1 MQLDSLKTYSEIKL
15 SRQNCRHK
23 LRFASDKIKLE
34 ANGFVSDS
42 KYIAKNGLL
51 KFGAGYLSRIIQKK
65 LIRYFN
71 K

>member
-15 SRQNCRHK
+15 SKQNYRHK

-34 ANGFVSDS
+34 ANGFVTDT
-42 KYIAKNGLL
+42 KHIARNGLL
-51 KFGAGYLSRIIQKK
+51 KFGAGYLSRIIQKR
-65 LIRYFN
+65 LIRHFT